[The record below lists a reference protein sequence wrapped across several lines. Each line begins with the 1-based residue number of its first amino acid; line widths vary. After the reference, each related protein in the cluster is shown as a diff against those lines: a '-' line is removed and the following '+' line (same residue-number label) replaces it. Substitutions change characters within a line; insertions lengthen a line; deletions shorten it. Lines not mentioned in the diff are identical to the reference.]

1 MANYEPHARSNYF
14 AVKNVEAF
22 TAFCARWGLE
32 LIQER
37 EQAEQKGPLVGFL
50 CDSEQGIPTTLV
62 NEDTGFDDDVDFIG
76 ELSQQL
82 ADGAVAVVME
92 AGYEKMRYLAGY
104 AVAVNAAGEQVSIN
118 LHEIYDRAKGLGV
131 DITTC
136 AY

>member
-14 AVKNVEAF
+14 SVKNLEAF

-37 EQAEQKGPLVGFL
+37 EQADPATPRVGFL
-50 CDSEQGIPTTLV
+50 CDSEQGIPTTLYD
-62 NEDTGFDDDVDFIG
+62 EDTDTDVEVDFIA

-92 AGYEKMRYLAGY
+92 VGNEKLRYLNGY
-104 AVAVNAAGEQVSIN
+104 AIAVNAAGAEVSIN
-118 LHEIYDRAKGLGV
+118 LDEIYDRAKVLGAH
-131 DITTC
+131 ITTC
-136 AY
+136 TY